1 MQTEILIF
9 FIWRIK
15 ENNVDL
21 YLEIKMLE
29 SIILVTTNGR

>member
-15 ENNVDL
+15 VNNVDL